1 MPACGQRCLL
11 YVWGVLLGED
21 KQEAAEEMKF
31 ELAPELD
38 KRVATIIR
46 ALDLGH
52 VSNKHIICMRSFGSK
67 SRAIARIWGLPRIW
81 QQALYLNAYYIIEVV
96 SEKFDKMSKEEQDK
110 TLIHEL
116 LHVPKTFSGALVP
129 HECFGVKIDNR
140 RVDEIYKKYKK
151 ALEENP
157 HLLI

>member
-1 MPACGQRCLL
+1 M
-11 YVWGVLLGED
+11 ET
-21 KQEAAEEMKF
+21 
-31 ELAPELD
+31 ELAPDIDRRL
-38 KRVATIIR
+38 KVIVR

-52 VSNKHIICMRSFGSK
+52 VSDKHIIGMRSRGSK

-81 QQALYLNAYYIIEVV
+81 QQALYLKAYYIIEVV
-96 SEKFDKMSKEEQDK
+96 SEKFDKMSEEEQDK

-129 HECFGVKIDNR
+129 HECFGKRIDEK
-140 RVDEIYKKYKK
+140 RVGKLYKKYKESI
-151 ALEENP
+151 EENP